1 MCESLFHDRSSLLS
15 TPSHHTTAHSA
26 TCSSASLL
34 NQKYLS
40 QDSRYPTDVQIAT
53 RKEEWREGDRSLAHY
68 PPPKKKK
75 NISCWTWLPLL
86 HTSPVAMESKLNV
99 GLKLDFQG
107 SNLFSSWHWE
117 PGIF

>member
-75 NISCWTWLPLL
+75 KHFLL
-86 HTSPVAMESKLNV
+86 DLAASSPHLSSSHGIQTKRGPEA
-99 GLKLDFQG
+99 GLSG
-107 SNLFSSWHWE
+107 
-117 PGIF
+117 